1 MGLSS
6 TIPVKQHTWLAE
18 KMKEEEC
25 RILFGKH
32 IAQLRKDKGLS
43 QDKLA
48 WHGEM
53 SRSFIG
59 EVERGL
65 RNPTLSNICKL
76 ADALGVKKADLFDL
90 IDKGTG

>member
-1 MGLSS
+1 MLESED
-6 TIPVKQHTWLAE
+6 PRV
-18 KMKEEEC
+18 
-25 RILFGKH
+25 LFGRR

-48 WHGEM
+48 WGGDM

-65 RNPTLSNICKL
+65 RNPTLTNICKL
-76 ADALGVKKADLFDL
+76 ATALNVKKADLFLL
-90 IDKGTG
+90 IDEAEL